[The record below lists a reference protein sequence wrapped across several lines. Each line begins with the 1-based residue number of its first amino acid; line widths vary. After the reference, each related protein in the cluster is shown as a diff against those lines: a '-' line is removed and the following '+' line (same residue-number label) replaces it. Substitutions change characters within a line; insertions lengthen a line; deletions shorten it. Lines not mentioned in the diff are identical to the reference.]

1 MRYLETITPI
11 SYEYQGFWGSFWD
24 IIWWFLMIFVF
35 ISYLFVLVAIIGD
48 LFRDHKL
55 NGWWKAVWVIFLL
68 FFPIVTALVYLI
80 ARGRGMGERSQAQAK
95 QLQEAQSEY
104 IKSVAGAGAA
114 TSPADEIAKARALLD
129 AGTIDQAEYDALK
142 AKALA

>member
-1 MRYLETITPI
+1 MRLLETITPI

-55 NGWWKAVWVIFLL
+55 NGWWKAVWVVFLL
-68 FFPIVTALVYLI
+68 FFPIITALVYLI

-114 TSPADEIAKARALLD
+114 SPADEIAKARALLD
-129 AGTIDQAEYDALK
+129 AGTITQTEYDALK
-142 AKALA
+142 AKALS

>member
-1 MRYLETITPI
+1 MRFLETITPI

-24 IIWWFLMIFVF
+24 IIWWFLTIFIF
-35 ISYLFVLVAIIGD
+35 ISYLFVLIAIIGD